1 MFVQSPSSLA
11 YMQAVCMYHTDSMHV
26 KRSET
31 ETADAPETEAADA
44 PLRPGGRS
52 LKAQQ
57 SFVTRTALL
66 TVARELFAE
75 RGYAQ
80 VGTEEIVRA
89 AGVTRGALYHHFK
102 DKAELFAAV
111 YEDVEGALMERIATS
126 AMAAARDPLELLR
139 AGASGFLDACED
151 PAVQQIA
158 LLDAP
163 SVLGWERWREIGMRY
178 GLGLVQASLEAAIDA
193 GLIERQPAGPLAHL
207 LLGALDE
214 GAMLLARADDD
225 GETRE
230 QLGASIARMLD
241 ALRSRPA

>member
-1 MFVQSPSSLA
+1 
-11 YMQAVCMYHTDSMHV
+11 MYHALGMPV
-26 KRSET
+26 KHDEGEGQAERSSKAERSEAT
-31 ETADAPETEAADA
+31 RAALIATA
-44 PLRPGGRS
+44 RR
-52 LKAQQ
+52 
-57 SFVTRTALL
+57 
-66 TVARELFAE
+66 LFAE
-75 RGYAQ
+75 RGYSA
-80 VGTEEIVRA
+80 VGTEEIVRET
-89 AGVTRGALYHHFK
+89 GVTRGALYHHFAGK
-102 DKAELFAAV
+102 RELFEAV
-111 YEDVEGALMERIATS
+111 YEEVESQLVQSIAAS
-126 AMAAARDPLELLR
+126 AMSAASDPLQALH
-139 AGASGFLDACED
+139 AGAQAFLDACCED
-151 PAVQQIA
+151 PAVQRIA
-158 LLDAP
+158 VIDAP